1 MHPDNCSPAQP
12 ASPGAARRVC
22 LSPYINEPLP
32 NWEEL
37 LSAHDVAR
45 LTRRPRWVV
54 LSLSLLGRFPPKH
67 RYHGRSIGWLRS
79 DVVTWLARDLRV
91 LRCCHTLPAGNA
103 RSHSALQ
110 RVLPLGFARHTYTA
124 RMDLR
129 NCMNLR
135 NRSRRHRVRRSRAP
149 DLRES

>member
-1 MHPDNCSPAQP
+1 MHSDNCSPAQS
-12 ASPGAARRVC
+12 ASPGATRRVC

-54 LSLSLLGRFPPKH
+54 LSLSLLGRFPRKH

-79 DVVTWLARDLRV
+79 DVVAWLARDLRV
-91 LRCCHTLPAGNA
+91 LRCHTLPAGNA
-103 RSHSALQ
+103 RSQSALQ
-110 RVLPLGFARHTYTA
+110 RALPLGFARHSYAA

-135 NRSRRHRVRRSRAP
+135 NRSRRFRVRRSHAR
-149 DLRES
+149 DSRET